1 MIDVVTPDLY
11 SAYAEALRLM
21 FQQRYR
27 VFKQRLD
34 WNVTARGGEERD
46 QFDDCL
52 PIYLLAFDDDHQNE
66 GRQLAGSWR
75 FLPTTG
81 PYMLRNVFPQLLGGA
96 RPPYHP
102 LIWEGSRFAVE
113 GRGRRRRTSSELLCA
128 VTETCIALGIRE
140 LITVYDARME
150 RLLPRLG
157 CPPKWQSPAVLLN
170 GEATYTGRF
179 DMDHATLAS
188 LRAVAGIQGSVVRNA
203 PFHDEA
209 AVA

>member
-11 SAYAEALRLM
+11 SAYAEELRLM

-27 VFKQRLD
+27 VFKQRLG
-34 WNVTARGGEERD
+34 WNVPARNGEERD
-46 QFDDCL
+46 QFDNHY
-52 PIYLLAFDDDHQNE
+52 PIYLLAFDDTRCLN
-66 GRQLAGSWR
+66 GSWR

-81 PYMLRNVFPQLLGGA
+81 PYMLRNVFPQLLDGA
-96 RPPYHP
+96 KAPYHP

-157 CPPKWQSPAVLLN
+157 CPPKWQSLPACIN
-170 GEATYTGRF
+170 GELAYTGRF
-179 DMDHATLAS
+179 DMSHATLAS
-188 LRAVAGIQGSVVRNA
+188 LRAVAGIQHTVVRNA